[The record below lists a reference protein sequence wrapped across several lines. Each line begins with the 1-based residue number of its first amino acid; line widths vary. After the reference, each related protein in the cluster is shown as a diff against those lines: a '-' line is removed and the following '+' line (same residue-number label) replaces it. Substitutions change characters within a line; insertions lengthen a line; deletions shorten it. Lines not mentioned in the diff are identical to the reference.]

1 MNTNEN
7 STARGLSIAELD
19 VIAAAGVISFA
30 GLGRAIATGLSGRRV
45 GDPDSG
51 PGVSPAQLDRGLLS
65 CMHYIYSE
73 LNGR

>member
-45 GDPDSG
+45 FC
-51 PGVSPAQLDRGLLS
+51 PACTIS
-65 CMHYIYSE
+65 SAS
-73 LNGR
+73 